1 MGPLKKITHNCK
13 KATFLI
19 EKKLIGRI
27 TLREHIELRIHLFG
41 CSICRTY
48 QQQTLKI
55 NTMVRQLFNSRT
67 DTSTRLDDSFKQ
79 DLQNRIE
86 EELKKN

>member
-1 MGPLKKITHNCK
+1 MGMLKKITHNCQ

-41 CSICRTY
+41 CSVCGIY
-48 QQQTLKI
+48 QGQTKKI
-55 NTMVRQLFNSRT
+55 SEVVRQMFNS
-67 DTSTRLDDSFKQ
+67 SATRDKYLDDSFKKG
-79 DLQNRIE
+79 LQERIAD
-86 EELKKN
+86 ELKKN

>member
-1 MGPLKKITHNCK
+1 MGPLKKIQYNCK

-41 CSICRTY
+41 CSVCRIY
-48 QQQTLKI
+48 QKQTGKI
-55 NTMVRQLFNSRT
+55 NEMVHQLFHSATNA
-67 DTSTRLDDSFKQ
+67 DTQLDDSFKK
-79 DLQNRIE
+79 DLQDRIE
-86 EELKKN
+86 EQLNKN